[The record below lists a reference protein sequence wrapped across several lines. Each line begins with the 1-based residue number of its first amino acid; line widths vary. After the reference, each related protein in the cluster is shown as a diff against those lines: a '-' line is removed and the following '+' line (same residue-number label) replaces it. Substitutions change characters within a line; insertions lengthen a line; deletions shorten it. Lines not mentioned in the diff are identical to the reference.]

1 MALNPYFQQGS
12 KSEQN
17 LVQSLIDEQL
27 KMYGVE
33 IHYMPRQYLKTDN
46 IMNEVTE
53 SSFTD
58 AYPLEA
64 YVENYEG
71 YDENTT
77 LLSKFG
83 IQATNEVT

>member
-12 KSEQN
+12 SSEQN

-64 YVENYEG
+64 
-71 YDENTT
+71 
-77 LLSKFG
+77 
-83 IQATNEVT
+83 